1 MEGKELKA
9 LIVEKYGDAVL
20 KDIPLRDIGHE
31 EVKVRI
37 AYCGVGG
44 LDPYIIS
51 GEIPLG
57 LPWYMG
63 YQASGIIEELDKN
76 ATTRGLKVGD
86 RVALDQHRFCGACY
100 NCMHDRQNFCENSS
114 NSFMD
119 AMMAE
124 YNVLHQTQVWKIPD
138 SISLEE
144 ATLTENIG
152 ASMPAITLAPFKIGD
167 SFMLIGAGTNGL
179 LILQLAKLQG
189 ATKITVVEPV
199 EAKRKL
205 ALKFG
210 ADYVIDPK
218 NQDVVEESMRLTD
231 NRGFDR
237 VIEASGD
244 SKMIPP
250 CIDMLARCG
259 RIVLFGIYPDHP
271 KLNIDVDKLWFKEA
285 GIQGVF
291 GQSNLFPR
299 AVDILPNLEL
309 KSMLGP
315 VFPLEKWQE
324 AIDAH
329 KTMEYARVLI
339 KCT

>member
-1 MEGKELKA
+1 LKA
-9 LIVEKYGDAVL
+9 VIVEKYGEAVL
-20 KDIPLRDIGHE
+20 KEIPLREIGPE
-31 EVKVRI
+31 EVRVRI

-44 LDPYIIS
+44 VDPFIIS
-51 GEIPLG
+51 GGVPLP
-57 LPWYMG
+57 LPWHMG
-63 YQASGIIEELDKN
+63 YQASGIIEELDKE
-76 ATTRGLKVGD
+76 ATARGLKVGD
-86 RVALDQHRFCGACY
+86 RVALDQYRYCGSCY
-100 NCMHDRQNFCENSS
+100 NCMHGRETFCENR
-114 NSFMD
+114 NYPYGYLD

-124 YNVLHQTQVWKIPD
+124 YIVVHQRQAWKLPD

-144 ATLTENIG
+144 ATLTEVVG
-152 ASMPAITLAPFKIGD
+152 ASMPAIELAPFRFGD
-167 SFMLIGAGTNGL
+167 SIMVIGAGTCGL
-179 LILQLAKLQG
+179 IILQLAKLHG
-189 ATKITVVEPV
+189 GTKLTVVEPI

-205 ALKFG
+205 ALKLG
-210 ADYVIDPK
+210 ANHVIDPK
-218 NQDVVEESMRLTD
+218 NQDVVEEAMKLTD

-237 VIEASGD
+237 AIEASGD
-244 SKMIPP
+244 SKMIPL

-271 KLNIDVDKLWFKEA
+271 KLDIDVDKLWFKEA

-299 AVDILPNLEL
+299 AVDILPSLEL

-315 VFPLEKWQE
+315 VYPLEKWQE